1 MLRRHLLLATPALL
15 AMPALAQSF
24 PGPVRL
30 IVPFATGGTT
40 DIIARLIAEEM
51 GRRLGTVVVVE
62 NRPGAG
68 ATLGTG
74 LVARAAPDG
83 TTLLVSTISGMA
95 VGNTLYRDRI
105 QWDADRDF
113 AHIATILGTPYLLLV
128 NPGTQIQTV
137 ADFVAAAKRPNGV
150 AYATSGIGSVPH
162 LVGLRLAQAAGFEL
176 QHIPYRGGSQA
187 ATDAI
192 AGTVPSVMDSLTAA
206 SAYIRAGSLR
216 PIAFT
221 VRERIADFPAVPTFV
236 ESGFPDI
243 IADGWAGIAAPAG
256 TPRALQERLAAAIRE
271 AMATPGIAR
280 RYAETA
286 TLPGTLFLDDAQ
298 AFVRAEIAAWA
309 PVVRAS
315 GATPG

>member
-1 MLRRHLLLATPALL
+1 MRRRHLILAAPALL
-15 AMPALAQSF
+15 AGPALAQSY

-40 DIIARLIAEEM
+40 DIIARLIADEM
-51 GRRLGTVVVVE
+51 GRRLGTTVIVE

-83 TTLLVSTISGMA
+83 TTLLISTISGMA

-113 AHIATILGTPYLLLV
+113 AHIAMILGTPYLLLV
-128 NPGTQIQTV
+128 NPGTQMNTV
-137 ADFVAAAKRPNGV
+137 ADFIAAAKSPRGV

-162 LVGLRLAQAAGFEL
+162 LIGLRLAQTAGFEL
-176 QHIPYRGGSQA
+176 QHIPYRGGAQA

-192 AGTVPSVMDSLTAA
+192 AGVVPSVMDSLTAA
-206 SAYIRAGSLR
+206 SAYIRAGNLR
-216 PIAFT
+216 ALAFT
-221 VRERIADFPAVPTFV
+221 TRARVPDFPAIPTFV

-256 TPRALQERLAAAIRE
+256 TPRALQERLAVAIRE
-271 AMATPGIAR
+271 AMAAPQVAR

>member
-1 MLRRHLLLATPALL
+1 MPRRRHLLLAPALL
-15 AMPALAQSF
+15 AAPAFAQSY

-51 GRRLGTVVVVE
+51 GRRLGTTVIVE

-83 TTLLVSTISGMA
+83 TTLLISTISGMA
-95 VGNTLYRDRI
+95 VGHTLYRDRI

-128 NPGTQIQTV
+128 NPQTPMRTV
-137 ADFVAAAKRPNGV
+137 ADFIAAAKAPRGV

-162 LVGLRLAQAAGFEL
+162 LIGLRLAQAAGFEL
-176 QHIPYRGGSQA
+176 QHIPYRGGAQA

-216 PIAFT
+216 ALAFT
-221 VRERIADFPAVPTFV
+221 TRERIADFPDIPTFV
-236 ESGFPDI
+236 ESGYPDI

-256 TPRALQERLAAAIRE
+256 TPRPLQERLAAAIRE
-271 AMATPGIAR
+271 AMAAPQVAR

-286 TLPGTLFLDDAQ
+286 TLPGRLFLDDAQ

>member
-1 MLRRHLLLATPALL
+1 MPRRRLLLLAPAFL
-15 AMPALAQSF
+15 AAPALAQSY

-51 GRRLGTVVVVE
+51 GRRLGTTVIVE

-83 TTLLVSTISGMA
+83 TTLLISTISGMA
-95 VGNTLYRDRI
+95 VGHTLYRDRI

-128 NPGTQIQTV
+128 NPQTPMRTV
-137 ADFVAAAKRPNGV
+137 ADFIAAAKRPNGV

-176 QHIPYRGGSQA
+176 QHIPYRGGAQA

-216 PIAFT
+216 ALAFT
-221 VRERIADFPAVPTFV
+221 TRERIADFPDIPTFV
-236 ESGFPDI
+236 ESGYPDI

-256 TPRALQERLAAAIRE
+256 TPRPLQERLAAAIRE
-271 AMATPGIAR
+271 AMAAPQVAR

-286 TLPGTLFLDDAQ
+286 TLPGRLFLDDAQ

>member
-1 MLRRHLLLATPALL
+1 MLRRRAFLASPALLATPAL
-15 AMPALAQSF
+15 AQPY
-24 PGPVRL
+24 PGPVRI
-30 IVPFATGGTT
+30 IVPFAPGGTT
-40 DIIARLIAEEM
+40 DIITRLIADEM
-51 GRRLGTVVVVE
+51 GRRLATTIVVE

-83 TTLLVSTISGMA
+83 QTLLVSTISGMA
-95 VGNTLYRDRI
+95 VGHTLYRDRI

-113 AHIATILGTPYLLLV
+113 AHIAIMLGTPYLLLV
-128 NPGTQIQTV
+128 HPAQPIRTV
-137 ADFVAAAKRPNGV
+137 ADFIAAARRPPGL

-162 LVGLRLAQAAGFEL
+162 LIGLRLAQAAGFEL
-176 QHIPYRGGSQA
+176 HHIPYRGGAQA

-192 AGTVPSVMDSLTAA
+192 AGVVPSVMDSLTAG
-206 SAYIRAGSLR
+206 SAHIRAGTLR
-216 PIAFT
+216 VIAFT
-221 VRERIADFPAVPTFV
+221 SRERVPGFPEVPTFV

-243 IADGWAGIAAPAG
+243 VADGWAGIAAPAG
-256 TPRALQERLAAAIRE
+256 TPRPLQERLAAAIRE
-271 AMATPGIAR
+271 AIAAPAVAR
-280 RYAETA
+280 RYAETS
-286 TLPGTLFLDDAQ
+286 TLPGTRFLDDAQ

>member
-1 MLRRHLLLATPALL
+1 MLRRRAFLASPALLATPAL
-15 AMPALAQSF
+15 AQPY
-24 PGPVRL
+24 PGPVRI
-30 IVPFATGGTT
+30 IVPFAPGGTT
-40 DIIARLIAEEM
+40 DIITRLIADEM
-51 GRRLGTVVVVE
+51 GRRLATTIVVE

-83 TTLLVSTISGMA
+83 QTLLVSTISGMA
-95 VGNTLYRDRI
+95 VGHTLYRDRI

-113 AHIATILGTPYLLLV
+113 AHIAIMLGTPYLLLV
-128 NPGTQIQTV
+128 HPAQPIRTV
-137 ADFVAAAKRPNGV
+137 ADFIAAAKRPPGL

-162 LVGLRLAQAAGFEL
+162 LIGLRLAQAAGFEL
-176 QHIPYRGGSQA
+176 QHIPYRGGAQA

-192 AGTVPSVMDSLTAA
+192 AGVVPSVMDSLTAA

-216 PIAFT
+216 VIAFT
-221 VRERIADFPAVPTFV
+221 TRERVPDFPDVPTFV

-243 IADGWAGIAAPAG
+243 VADGWAGIAAPAG
-256 TPRALQERLAAAIRE
+256 TPRPLQERLAAAVRE
-271 AMATPGIAR
+271 AIAAPAVAR

-286 TLPGTLFLDDAQ
+286 TLPGTRFLDDAQ
-298 AFVRAEIAAWA
+298 AFVRSEIAAWA

>member
-1 MLRRHLLLATPALL
+1 MQRRNLLLLAPALL
-15 AMPALAQSF
+15 AAPALAQSY

-51 GRRLGTVVVVE
+51 GRRLGTTVIVE

-83 TTLLVSTISGMA
+83 TTLLISTISGMA
-95 VGNTLYRDRI
+95 VGHTLYRDRI

-128 NPGTQIQTV
+128 NPQTPMRTV

-216 PIAFT
+216 ALAFT
-221 VRERIADFPAVPTFV
+221 TRERIADFPDIPTFV

-271 AMATPGIAR
+271 AMAAPQVAR

-286 TLPGTLFLDDAQ
+286 TLPGRLFLDDAQ

>member
-1 MLRRHLLLATPALL
+1 M
-15 AMPALAQSF
+15 Q
-24 PGPVRL
+24 
-30 IVPFATGGTT
+30 
-40 DIIARLIAEEM
+40 
-51 GRRLGTVVVVE
+51 
-62 NRPGAG
+62 
-68 ATLGTG
+68 TL
-74 LVARAAPDG
+74 
-83 TTLLVSTISGMA
+83 
-95 VGNTLYRDRI
+95 
-105 QWDADRDF
+105 
-113 AHIATILGTPYLLLV
+113 
-128 NPGTQIQTV
+128 
-137 ADFVAAAKRPNGV
+137 ADFIAAAKRPNGV

-216 PIAFT
+216 PLAFT
-221 VRERIADFPAVPTFV
+221 TKDRIADFPEIPTFV
-236 ESGFPDI
+236 ESGYPDI

-271 AMATPGIAR
+271 AMAAPQVAR

>member
-1 MLRRHLLLATPALL
+1 MPRRRLLLLAPALL
-15 AMPALAQSF
+15 AAPALAQSY

-51 GRRLGTVVVVE
+51 GRRLGTTVIVE

-83 TTLLVSTISGMA
+83 TTLLISTISGMA
-95 VGNTLYRDRI
+95 VGHTLYRDRI

-128 NPGTQIQTV
+128 NPQTTMRTV
-137 ADFVAAAKRPNGV
+137 ADFIAAAKAPRGV

-162 LVGLRLAQAAGFEL
+162 LIGLRLAQAAGFEL
-176 QHIPYRGGSQA
+176 QHIPYRGGAQA

-216 PIAFT
+216 ALAFT
-221 VRERIADFPAVPTFV
+221 TRERIADFPDIPTFV

-271 AMATPGIAR
+271 AMAAPQVAR

-286 TLPGTLFLDDAQ
+286 TLPGRLFLDDAQ

-315 GATPG
+315 GAAPG